1 MSPESQL
8 ETRKEVRKYHR
19 STGSSSTTPS
29 LTSTEPGILHLQG
42 LRFPKLEKEEK
53 PSSSRSFQTM
63 VFLPERLVCRTEE
76 DGGSARLSAQLQR
89 RTDSLSHG
97 LQTPGPVVKKR
108 SVLVLELL
116 ELLQPPE

>member
-19 STGSSSTTPS
+19 STGSSSTTPKS
-29 LTSTEPGILHLQG
+29 DQHRAWDTTPTGAQI
-42 LRFPKLEKEEK
+42 PKVRKEEK

-76 DGGSARLSAQLQR
+76 DGGSARLGSAQR
-89 RTDSLSHG
+89 AATAAD
-97 LQTPGPVVKKR
+97 
-108 SVLVLELL
+108 
-116 ELLQPPE
+116 